1 VLQFPSLH
9 KTISLLLITFNVQP
23 HPLICEGFDFLQVG
37 AMMKNIQNCMKR
49 KTTIM
54 KSNGEATKCS
64 LAHHQNRE
72 SSWHFHFEKLK
83 T

>member
-23 HPLICEGFDFLQVG
+23 HTLICEGFDFLQVG

-54 KSNGEATKCS
+54 KSNGKATKMF
-64 LAHHQNRE
+64 LGPPP
-72 SSWHFHFEKLK
+72 K
-83 T
+83 